1 MLMKRGL
8 AACIAATLLAIS
20 PLAALAQSPA
30 GGPGPGFAPNGGAGI
45 NAAPLNNDPVP
56 PIDIPSAPTSDTLS
70 MPDLSGAG
78 LSTSPAPTAPLPL
91 APLLPTPIDPGALL
105 KPAFPTAPRQAPA
118 RVNPRAVELQAK
130 LTDDGT
136 AIPSGM
142 VWRVFSEKRGGD
154 GHLPLVR
161 EQRGGTVRLDLP
173 PGNYIVNAAYGR
185 AAVTR
190 TLSVTGEGGHDT
202 FVLNA
207 GGLKLTAV
215 NGKDLP
221 ITPALSKFDI
231 YPGTDETD
239 QETSPIASD
248 VAPEQLVRLTAGI
261 YHVVSRYGDANAAVR
276 ADIKV
281 DAGKLVEATLFQKA
295 ARITLKLV
303 ADSGG
308 EALANTSWSV
318 LTPGGDS
325 VFDSVGAFPDVVL
338 AIGDYTAVAKHDNQ
352 IHERNFTVEAG
363 RDREVE
369 VLVAAKDGTPS
380 APTNVSPTP

>member
-8 AACIAATLLAIS
+8 AACLAATLLALG
-20 PLAALAQSPA
+20 PLAAAAQEAGAGAAPA
-30 GGPGPGFAPNGGAGI
+30 ANGGLATNPPPA
-45 NAAPLNNDPVP
+45 NADPVP
-56 PIDIPSAPTSDTLS
+56 PADIPPPPPSGTLNLPAPN
-70 MPDLSGAG
+70 GAG
-78 LSTSPAPTAPLPL
+78 LPPAPAATDPLPL
-91 APLLPTPIDPGALL
+91 APVLPTPIDPGALL
-105 KPAFPTAPRQAPA
+105 KPGFATTPRQAAPA
-118 RVNPRAVELQAK
+118 RVNPHAVELQAK
-130 LTDDGT
+130 LTEDGT
-136 AIPSGM
+136 PIPSGM

-190 TLSVTGEGGHDT
+190 TLAVTGEGGHDT

-281 DAGKLVEATLFQKA
+281 DPGKLVEATLFQKA

-369 VLVAAKDGTPS
+369 VLTK
-380 APTNVSPTP
+380 

>member
-1 MLMKRGL
+1 MLMTRGFAACL
-8 AACIAATLLAIS
+8 AAAILTIS
-20 PLAALAQSPA
+20 PLVAVAQSSG
-30 GGPGPGFAPNGGAGI
+30 GGPGPGPAPILGAGS
-45 NAAPLNNDPVP
+45 NAPQLNADPVP
-56 PIDIPSAPTSDTLS
+56 PADIPSAPA
-70 MPDLSGAG
+70 SGG
-78 LSTSPAPTAPLPL
+78 LSAPNLTGGDLATSPGAADPLPL

-105 KPAFPTAPRQAPA
+105 KPAFPTAPRQAAPL
-118 RVNPRAVELQAK
+118 RVNPHAVELQAK
-130 LTDDGT
+130 LTDDGA

-142 VWRVFSEKRGGD
+142 VWRIFSEKRGGD

-185 AAVTR
+185 AAMTR
-190 TLSVTGEGGHDT
+190 TLAVTGEGGHDT

-239 QETSPIASD
+239 QETSPIVSD
-248 VAPEQLVRLTAGI
+248 VDPDQMVRLTAGI

-369 VLVAAKDGTPS
+369 VLTKEAETPPASAAP
-380 APTNVSPTP
+380 AP